1 MDKQHKIDTVHKYM
15 TAFSN
20 ADMGLIREIYAD
32 DAVVEDPVGS
42 EPYVGIEAIIGFYE
56 GAFATGAKIALVGD
70 VRCAGNAAA
79 FAFEV
84 LMEGVELS
92 PIDVF
97 EFNEAGKVQFM
108 RAYWG

>member
-1 MDKQHKIDTVHKYM
+1 MDKQHKIAAFHKYM
-15 TAFSN
+15 EAFSN
-20 ADMGLIREIYAD
+20 SDMGLIREIYAD

-42 EPYVGIEAIIGFYE
+42 EPYVGIDAIVGFYE

-79 FAFEV
+79 FAFDV
-84 LMEGVELS
+84 IMEGVDIS

-97 EFNEAGKVQFM
+97 EFNEAGKVVQM

>member
-1 MDKQHKIDTVHKYM
+1 MSNEHKIATVNKYM
-15 TAFSN
+15 QAFSN
-20 ADMGLIREIYAD
+20 ADMDLIREIYAK

-42 EPYVGIEAIIGFYE
+42 EPYVGIDAIVGFYE
-56 GAFATGAKIALVGD
+56 GAFATGAKIELCGD

-79 FAFEV
+79 FPFKV
-84 LMEGVELS
+84 LMEGVDIS

-97 EFNEAGKVQFM
+97 EFNEAGKVVQM

>member
-1 MDKQHKIDTVHKYM
+1 MDNEHKIATVNKYM
-15 TAFSN
+15 EAFSG

-42 EPYVGIEAIIGFYE
+42 EPYVGIDAIVGFYE
-56 GAFATGAKIALVGD
+56 GAFATGAKIALSGD

-79 FAFEV
+79 FPFKV
-84 LMEGVELS
+84 LMEGVDIS

-97 EFNEAGKVQFM
+97 EFNAEGKVQSM
-108 RAYWG
+108 KAYWG